1 MKREVPQGP
10 TARTGISCEL
20 NLKNAQH
27 GTSIPGGSQRKVES
41 SISSLGLQTGDGSG
55 RRSRKP
61 YVRPW
66 TLAGASAVPRAAQ
79 QAPCRAGSQELLQR
93 AGSCEASSGKPP
105 FDLPSSR
112 GVPLPASQNACSGRD
127 RRGHGAQ
134 PHWVDGSSRA
144 LGGADAGQGH
154 TGSWEERGQLGTS
167 VGAPVLTQGC
177 LHSSVLLVLPLALR
191 EAGRQ
196 GLLPPISLLWGVHF
210 LSELSKFKGVWNG
223 GGGART
229 AQGRE
234 WVFKSQRLLYLSR
247 F

>member
-1 MKREVPQGP
+1 MKREGPQGP
-10 TARTGISCEL
+10 TAHTGISCEL
-20 NLKNAQH
+20 NLKNAQR

-41 SISSLGLQTGDGSG
+41 NISSLGLQTGDGSG

-61 YVRPW
+61 NVRPW

-134 PHWVDGSSRA
+134 PHWVDGSSRV

-154 TGSWEERGQLGTS
+154 TGSWEEGGNLGPAWGPQCSPRAASTPQCCS
-167 VGAPVLTQGC
+167 CFLWLCGKQ
-177 LHSSVLLVLPLALR
+177 
-191 EAGRQ
+191 AGRACSFRSLCC
-196 GLLPPISLLWGVHF
+196 GGSISCQ
-210 LSELSKFKGVWNG
+210 S
-223 GGGART
+223 
-229 AQGRE
+229 
-234 WVFKSQRLLYLSR
+234 
-247 F
+247 